1 MPSHNLKMSRAKNWC
16 FTINNPSDEEIAS
29 IRLAAASAEYLVF
42 GRETAETGTPHLQG
56 YVIFPAHVRLVTAKN
71 RLGTPGGHFEVTRGT
86 AKQASDYCKKDG
98 DFEEFGECPAATQGR
113 RSDLDSFYSWADEFA
128 LENGRAPTT
137 PEVAQSEHVAVLTRY
152 PGITRIARLR
162 LFQPLQIDGAV
173 LRDWQSR
180 LVDRLTLDTDDRKL
194 IFVIDEIGNTGKSW
208 FVNFYL
214 SHHPYSAQF
223 LSVGKRDDI
232 AHAIRTHVRVFLVD
246 IPRTC
251 MQYLQLP
258 VLEQIKN
265 GLVMSPKY
273 HSMEKRMAS
282 KVHIVIFANEM
293 PDPNAL
299 SQDRYE
305 YFDIN

>member
-1 MPSHNLKMSRAKNWC
+1 MSRAKNWC
-16 FTINNPSDEEIAS
+16 FTLNNYVEDDVAAL
-29 IRLAAASAEYLVF
+29 RLATATTEYLVF
-42 GRETAETGTPHLQG
+42 GRETGESGTPHLQG
-56 YVIFPAHVRLVTAKN
+56 YVIFPAAIRLPTAKN
-71 RLGTPGGHFEVTRGT
+71 RLGIQRAHFEVTRGT
-86 AKQASDYCKKDG
+86 PKQASDYCKKDG
-98 DFEEFGECPAATQGR
+98 DFEEFGELPAATQGR
-113 RSDLDSFYSWADEFA
+113 RSDLESFYEWADEFA
-128 LENGRAPTT
+128 RENGRAPTT
-137 PEVAQSEHVAVLTRY
+137 PEVAQSQHVACLTRY
-152 PGITRIARLR
+152 PGVTRIARLR
-162 LFQPLQIDGAV
+162 LFQPLAIDGAV

-180 LVDRLTLDTDDRKL
+180 LLDRLAQETDDRKL

-208 FVNFYL
+208 FVNYYL
-214 SHHPYSAQF
+214 SHHPCSAQF

-232 AHAIRTHVRVFLVD
+232 AHAVRTHVRVFLVD

-258 VLEQIKN
+258 VLEQLKN

-273 HSMEKRMAS
+273 HSMEKRMLS

-305 YFDIN
+305 YFDI